1 MTQATE
7 AQQKQNNFRSCPVF
21 SAASLQWRRSL
32 YRNSLLYSAAEFFML
47 RRNHPSRSTKRTEI
61 SFPVPSQLSLLLWWS
76 GIRGV
81 SWQCS
86 ITPKKLCF
94 PGQKSIH
101 QDCRHFCRENLPS
114 LQHWYEQDMFW
125 ERTGGFSVFLVKLVF
140 QCFSVLHT
148 GLKKRLRIK

>member
-1 MTQATE
+1 MLMTQATE

-21 SAASLQWRRSL
+21 SAASLQWWRSL

-47 RRNHPSRSTKRTEI
+47 RKNHPSHSTKRTEI
-61 SFPVPSQLSLLLWWS
+61 SFPVPFQLSLLLWWS

-94 PGQKSIH
+94 PGRKSIH
-101 QDCRHFCRENLPS
+101 QDWTGTS
-114 LQHWYEQDMFW
+114 A
-125 ERTGGFSVFLVKLVF
+125 ERTCPPYSIDMNRTCSEKELEVSVFFWWNLCFSVF
-140 QCFSVLHT
+140 QCYTL
-148 GLKKRLRIK
+148 G